1 MSSDINRRSGAD
13 ASTSNMSQAAREL
26 RRDFLFNLFT
36 RQAAFLEIAT
46 TNDLYTALAY
56 TVRDRMLQQFIHSAH
71 SYYQDASRTV
81 AYLSAEYLIGPQ
93 LGYNLVTLGMYND
106 AKEAL
111 SQLGISVDE
120 LIEHEREPGLGNGGL
135 GRLAACYM
143 DSLATLRVPAIGYG
157 LRYEFGTFR
166 QQIVDG
172 RQVESIDHWA
182 RLTYPWEVP
191 RPHLEFEVKLG
202 GYTKAGY
209 DANNRYHV
217 RWIAER
223 VVKGMACD
231 TPVPG
236 YGVEN
241 TNMMRLW
248 QAAATESLDL
258 SAFNKGDYYGAV
270 HQKVASENIS
280 KVLYPNDQPEAG
292 KVLRLEQQYFLV
304 SCSLQDMI
312 RLHLQRASSLD
323 TFSDKFT
330 IQLNDTHP
338 VLAIPE
344 LMRLLVDEHGLGW
357 DKAYE
362 ITSACMGYTNHT
374 LLPEAL
380 ETWPLPLFKRILP
393 RHLEIIYEI
402 NHRFLDQVRRRYPGD
417 NERIE
422 RMSMIGRTEH
432 EGVRMANIACACSHA
447 VNGVSELHSLLLRQS
462 VLPDFYEM
470 WPERFSNVTNGVT
483 QRRFMLLANPKLS
496 SLITEAIGDS
506 WTHDCDALAGLERFA
521 DDASFVERFKA
532 TRRANKVHLGSIF
545 EHQLGVRVDPDA
557 LFDVQI
563 KRIHEYKRQHLNILR
578 VITLYRHLKEK
589 RALSEVPR
597 VVILSGKAA
606 PGYYMAKLIIQLIA
620 DVAAFI
626 NLDESVSKQLR
637 VVFVPDLN
645 VKVAQNIYPAAD
657 LSEQISLAGKEASGT
672 GNMKFAMNGAVTIG
686 TLDGANVEIRER
698 VGAENFFL
706 FGLTA
711 EQVVEKRRR
720 GYRPR
725 ALYENNPELRATI
738 DLINSGAFSHGE
750 RDRYAPLIN
759 SLLDQDPFMVLADFD
774 AYLTAQRL
782 AAEQYA
788 HRTLLARKGI
798 LNIARVGYFSS
809 DRAVAEYCKNIWNVT
824 PVDLKLGHNHFY
836 TSFPPPARLTSSHP
850 PRHTLLPNKGA
861 ENTQAKLPEAV
872 GEGE

>member
-1 MSSDINRRSGAD
+1 MSN
-13 ASTSNMSQAAREL
+13 AAKEL

-36 RQAAFLEIAT
+36 RQAAFLEVAT

-71 SYYQDASRTV
+71 SYYQGANRTV
-81 AYLSAEYLIGPQ
+81 AYLSAEYLVGPQ
-93 LGYNLVTLGMYND
+93 LGYNLTTLGMYD
-106 AKEAL
+106 EAKEAL
-111 SQLGISVDE
+111 AQLGISVDE
-120 LIEHEREPGLGNGGL
+120 LIEFEREPGLGNGGL

-166 QQIVDG
+166 QSIVDG

-202 GYTKAGY
+202 GHTESGH
-209 DANNRYHV
+209 DAQNRFHV
-217 RWIAER
+217 RWIPER
-223 VVKGMACD
+223 IVKGMACD
-231 TPVPG
+231 TPVHG

-248 QAAATESLDL
+248 QASATESLDL

-280 KVLYPNDQPEAG
+280 KVLYPNDESEAG
-292 KVLRLEQQYFLV
+292 KALRLEQQYFLV

-312 RLHLQRASSLD
+312 RLHLQRSNTLD
-323 TFSDKFT
+323 TFAEKFT

-344 LMRLLVDEHGLGW
+344 LMRLLIDEHHLSW
-357 DKAYE
+357 DQAND
-362 ITSACMGYTNHT
+362 ITTACMGYTNHT

-380 ETWPLPLFKRILP
+380 ETWPLPLFKSLLP
-393 RHLEIIYEI
+393 RHLEIIYEM

-417 NERIE
+417 NERIA

-432 EGVRMANIACACSHA
+432 EGVRMANIACAYSHA
-447 VNGVSELHSLLLRQS
+447 VNGVSELHSRLLCQN

-470 WPERFSNVTNGVT
+470 WPERFTNITNGVT
-483 QRRFMLLANPKLS
+483 QRRFLLLANPKLS
-496 SLITEAIGDS
+496 GLISEAIGDG
-506 WTHDCDALAGLERFA
+506 WTSNGDALAGLERFA
-521 DDASFVERFKA
+521 DDPAFVERFKSV
-532 TRRANKVHLGSIF
+532 RRANKAQLGAIF
-545 EHQLGVRVDPDA
+545 QQQLGVKVDPDA

-578 VITLYRHLKEK
+578 VITLYRQLKEK

-606 PGYYMAKLIIQLIA
+606 PGYYMAKLIIRLIA
-620 DVAAFI
+620 DVASFI
-626 NLDESVSKQLR
+626 NLDESVSKLLR

-645 VKVAQNIYPAAD
+645 VKVAQQIYPAAD

-711 EQVVEKRRR
+711 EQVMEKRKR

-759 SLLDQDPFMVLADFD
+759 ALLDHDPFMVLADFD
-774 AYLTAQRL
+774 AYLNAQRL

-798 LNIARVGYFSS
+798 LNMARVGYFSS
-809 DRAVAEYCKNIWNVT
+809 DRAVAEYCKKIWKVE
-824 PVDLKLGHNHFY
+824 PVDLQPGVHNHFY

-850 PRHTLLPNKGA
+850 PRASLLPKAGVQSKPP
-861 ENTQAKLPEAV
+861 ENSQRKLPEAA
-872 GEGE
+872 GD